1 MKNIKHEIL
10 KAFHEHPGEF
20 ISGEALSQICNC
32 TRTAVWKHI
41 EELRQEGYRF
51 DAVRKAGYRLLAAPD
66 SLSEEAIQTGLQTRI
81 IGQKIYA
88 HDEVISTQLLAHE
101 VASKGAPEGTIV
113 IAEKQNGGKGR
124 LGRAWH
130 SPKGTGIWM
139 SLIVRPSIPLSKAP
153 QLTLLTAVALAKAI
167 QLHTGVSV
175 QIKWPNDL
183 LYHGKKF
190 CGILTELNAE
200 SDRINYLVIGVGIN
214 VNTVES
220 DFPTDLREIATSLR
234 IASGDEIKRAAL
246 LQTFCQEFEAEYLHY
261 LAHGFEQTK
270 LAWEDRSISLGR
282 MVTVRTIHTTIEGK
296 SIGLDPEGVL
306 IVEDRS
312 GIRHKVYSA
321 DIEYGAER

>member
-10 KAFHEHPGEF
+10 KAFHQQPDQF
-20 ISGEALSQICNC
+20 ISGEALSQICHC

-51 DAVRKAGYRLLAAPD
+51 EAVRKAGYRLLAAPD
-66 SLSEEAIQTGLQTRI
+66 RLSEEAIQTGLQTRF
-81 IGQKIYA
+81 IGQSIDTY
-88 HDEVISTQLLAHE
+88 DEVVSTQLLAHE
-101 VASKGAPEGTIV
+101 AASKGAAEGTIV
-113 IAEKQNGGKGR
+113 IAERQNGGKGR
-124 LGRAWH
+124 LGRPWH

-139 SLIVRPSIPLSKAP
+139 SLIVRPKIPLSKAP

-167 QLHTGVSV
+167 QVALGMKV

-183 LYHGKKF
+183 LYQGKKF

-200 SDRINYLVIGVGIN
+200 SDRINYLVIGIGIN

-220 DFPTDLREIATSLR
+220 DFPEELREIATSLR
-234 IASGDEIKRAAL
+234 IASGKEIKRAAL
-246 LQTFCQEFEAEYLHY
+246 LQSFCQEFEAEYIHY
-261 LAHGFEQTK
+261 LSHGFERVK
-270 LAWEDRSISLGR
+270 AEWEDRSISMGR

-306 IVEDRS
+306 IVEDGS
-312 GIRHKVYSA
+312 GVRHKVYSA
-321 DIEYGAER
+321 DIDYRAYG